1 MSFYLDLEAQI
12 ATAMQAD
19 RHRLRNMLRAVQKDE
34 EEGRPPGNRLDKLL
48 AQVEE
53 SNRRRGAREKLV
65 PRLIY
70 DDALPIVARREEI
83 AAAIRDN
90 PVVIVCGETGSGKST
105 QLPKICLEIGRG
117 VAGLIGHTQP
127 RRIAARSIATRLAEE
142 LGTSVGQKV
151 GFKIRFTDATGPQT
165 LVKVMTDGVLLAESQ
180 HDRFFDQYDT
190 LIIDEAHERSLNI
203 DFLLGYLKRLLEK
216 RADLRVV
223 ITSATI
229 DAERFAA
236 HFDAAPIVEVSGRT
250 YPVEVLYRPLVSDE
264 GEEQID
270 PIRGV
275 ADAVEEVCGLGGG
288 DVLVFLPTERHILEA
303 SHKLRGRNLP
313 GGKPEILPLYARLS
327 TAEQNRVFQPHTA
340 RRIVL
345 ATNVA
350 ESSLTV
356 PGIRYVVDCG
366 TARVSRYSAR
376 SKLQRLPIER
386 ISQASADQRK
396 GRCGRIGPG
405 VCIRLFDEE
414 DYLSRD
420 KFTSPEIQR
429 TNLAAVILQ
438 LLAFELGS
446 IDEFPFLDPPRAE
459 AIRDGYKSL
468 LELNAIDEQRKLLP
482 LGRQLARLP
491 VDPRIGRMIV
501 EADREH
507 CLADVLIIA
516 SALEVQDPRERPA
529 DRQQDA
535 DHAHAQW
542 ADQNSDFLAWLNLW
556 EFVQHLKQQTTRSGF
571 RKACQQNFL
580 SEVRLREWQ
589 EVHRQLLEMVQQ
601 AGMHVGKRR
610 FSAGTKPGPG
620 ELRATSRRGSPG
632 ASVPPAKDDASGYAA
647 IHRSLLSG
655 LLSSVAQRGE
665 SSEYTAAG
673 GGKFQL
679 WPGSGVFGSKP
690 KWIVAAEMVE
700 TTRRYLRTAARI
712 DPDWIEPLATHL
724 VTRSYSDPHWDRRAG
739 GAMAAEKVS
748 LFGLTIVPR
757 RRVRYTAIDPKV
769 SRQLLIQRGLVEG
782 DYDTKAE
789 FFQHN
794 QRLVREIEELAART
808 RRRELIVEPQ
818 LVADFYEARLPRTVV
833 DHASLE
839 KWRRD
844 AEQKNRRVLFLT
856 EADLLG
862 NQQAAADGDQY
873 PDDLQIDRLKLPLV
887 YHFEPGA
894 EQDGVTVTVPRAS
907 LTQLS
912 EERLGW
918 LVPGLVADKIEALIR
933 SLPKAVRRN
942 LGAAPELAKRIAG
955 DVAFASAPL
964 PILVAAALSK
974 HSGEK
979 ITPDMFDEERL
990 PPHLRMKI
998 RVIDGGGR
1006 TVIEGRNLAAIREHL
1021 GDQAAPPPPAESPWH
1036 RDGITR
1042 WDFGPLPEHV
1052 DLPYGGLTLTRHP
1065 AVVDA
1070 HRSVSLRL
1078 LETQVEASRLTRMGV
1093 LRLFALAEH
1102 RELKAQV
1109 QWLPQIERLRLYGAP
1124 LGKSRS
1130 IDDQLIDLLAS
1141 RAFYATG
1148 EVPRDADSFEVQRL
1162 AGRRNIVPAVQEVTK
1177 LVQSLLAAYH
1187 DVRLALEEPRPATC
1201 QPALDD
1207 IRGQLLALFAE
1218 NFLTATPWSWL
1229 VHFPRYLKAVDLRL
1243 KKLTTGG
1250 LDRDRQQLALL
1261 APRQEEL
1268 RRRVKPSVWA
1278 DIDNPPLAHYR
1289 WLLEELRVSLFAQ
1302 ELGTSQPVSPQ
1313 RLDKAL
1319 SPLP

>member
-1 MSFYLDLEAQI
+1 MGYFAELESQI

-19 RHRLRNMLRAVQKDE
+19 RHRLRNMLRAVVKAE
-34 EEGRPPGNRLDKLL
+34 EDGREPGERLDKLL
-48 AQVEE
+48 AQIED
-53 SNRRRGAREKLV
+53 SNRRREAREKLV
-65 PRLIY
+65 PKLIY

-105 QLPKICLEIGRG
+105 QLPKICLEIGLG

-127 RRIAARSIATRLAEE
+127 RRIAARSIASRLAEE

-165 LVKVMTDGVLLAESQ
+165 LVKIMTDGVLLAESQ
-180 HDRFFDQYDT
+180 HDRYFDQYDT

-203 DFLLGYLKRLLEK
+203 DFLLGYLKRLLTQ
-216 RADLRVV
+216 RRDLRVI

-236 HFDAAPIVEVSGRT
+236 HFDKAPVIEVSGRT
-250 YPVEVLYRPLVSDE
+250 YPVEVLYRPLSPDE
-264 GEEQID
+264 GTDQID

-275 ADAVEEVCGLGGG
+275 ADAVEEVCRLGGG

-313 GGKPEILPLYARLS
+313 GGKPDILPLYARLS
-327 TAEQNRVFQPHTA
+327 TAEQNRVFQPHSA

-356 PGIRYVVDCG
+356 PGIRYVVDSG
-366 TARVSRYSAR
+366 TARISRYSAR

-405 VCIRLFDEE
+405 VCVRLFDED

-420 KFTSPEIQR
+420 KFMSPEIQR

-438 LLAFELGS
+438 LLALDLGS
-446 IDEFPFLDPPRAE
+446 IDDFPFLDPPRAE
-459 AIRDGYKSL
+459 AIRDGYKTL
-468 LELNAIDEQRKLLP
+468 FELNAIDEQRKLLP

-501 EADREH
+501 EANREH
-507 CLADVLIIA
+507 CLADVMIIA
-516 SALEVQDPRERPA
+516 AALEVQDPRERPA

-535 DHAHAQW
+535 DNAHAQW
-542 ADQNSDFLAWLNLW
+542 TDQNSDFLAWLKLW
-556 EFVQHLKQQTTRSGF
+556 DFVQHLKQQTTRSGF

-601 AGMHVGKRR
+601 AGMHVGKRI
-610 FSAGTKPGPG
+610 FVA
-620 ELRATSRRGSPG
+620 A
-632 ASVPPAKDDASGYAA
+632 AAKDNAIVYAS
-647 IHRSLLSG
+647 IHRSLLAG

-665 SSEYTAAG
+665 TSEYTAAG

-679 WPGSGVFGSKP
+679 WPGSGAFAAKP

-700 TTRRYLRTAARI
+700 TTRRYLRTVARI
-712 DPDWIEPLATHL
+712 DPDWIEPLAAHL
-724 VTRSYSDPHWDRRAG
+724 VNRSYSDPHWDRRAG

-748 LFGLTIVPR
+748 LLGLTIVPR

-769 SRQLLIQRGLVEG
+769 SRQLFIEHGLARG

-789 FFQHN
+789 FFARN
-794 QRLVREIEELAART
+794 QRLVREIEELAAKT
-808 RRRELIVEPQ
+808 RRRDLVVEAQ
-818 LVADFYEARLPRTVV
+818 LVADFYASRLPRAVI
-833 DHASLE
+833 DHPSLE
-839 KWRRD
+839 KWRRE
-844 AEQKNRRVLFLT
+844 AEKENRRLLFLT

-862 NQQAAADGDQY
+862 NQPATVNADQY

-894 EQDGVTVTVPRAS
+894 EQDGVTVTVPRAGVA
-907 LTQLS
+907 QLS

-918 LVPGLVADKIEALIR
+918 LVPGLVADKVEALIR
-933 SLPKAVRRN
+933 SLPKALRRN
-942 LGAAPELAKRIAG
+942 LGAAPELARRIAG
-955 DVAFASAPL
+955 EIAFASAPL
-964 PILVAAALSK
+964 PTLVAAALSK

-979 ITPDMFDEERL
+979 ITADMFDEQRL

-998 RVIDGGGR
+998 RVIDHGGR
-1006 TVIEGRNLAAIREHL
+1006 TVVEGRDLAAIREHL
-1021 GDQAAPPPPAESPWH
+1021 GEDAAPPPPEQSPWH

-1042 WDFGPLPEHV
+1042 WDFGPLPEHL

-1078 LETQVEASRLTRMGV
+1078 LESPAEANHLTRMGL
-1093 LRLFALAEH
+1093 LRLFVLAEH

-1109 QWLPQIERLRLYGAP
+1109 QWLPQIERLRLFGAP
-1124 LGKSRS
+1124 LAKSRS
-1130 IDDQLIDLLAS
+1130 IDDQLIDLLAC
-1141 RAFYATG
+1141 RAFYAADA
-1148 EVPRDADSFEVQRL
+1148 VPRDPDSFEVQRL
-1162 AGRRNIVPAVQEVTK
+1162 AGRRNIVPAVQETTK
-1177 LVQSLLAAYH
+1177 LAQSLLAAYH
-1187 DVRLALEEPRPATC
+1187 DVRLVLEQPRPSNC
-1201 QPALDD
+1201 QPALTD
-1207 IRGQLLALFAE
+1207 IRQQLAALLPE
-1218 NFLTATPWSWL
+1218 DFLTSTPWNWL
-1229 VHFPRYLKAVDLRL
+1229 VHFPRFLKAIELRL

-1250 LDRDRQQLALL
+1250 LDRDRHQLALL
-1261 APRQEEL
+1261 APRQEAL
-1268 RRRVKPSVWA
+1268 AGRFDPGQWA
-1278 DIDNPPLAHYR
+1278 TIEDPRLAHYR

-1302 ELGTSQPVSPQ
+1302 ELGTSEPVSPQ

-1319 SPLP
+1319 PPPA